1 MKKRK
6 IFAGVLLVSM
16 LFSLTAGGGGQPE
29 ASAPEAPVLQDTY
42 WTAYEWEVEEVETGK
57 TRTSLPNEE
66 WWVDLIL
73 RTDGTAQLRDVG
85 NDVYLQEE
93 SYLHME
99 WEATADGKLFLKDS
113 ATGEPVWD
121 GVIKENQLTL
131 NYYMGTLK
139 LKQAEMPT
147 EIGELYCPAQLKGT
161 WLMVSDDS
169 HGEPSPVLPGHFE
182 TLVFTETW
190 TADSVSLVADLE
202 QRDYYGTYLVDFFDR
217 LPVELLDY
225 PVYDGCGN
233 ETWAARI
240 HRDESEDPRYTEY
253 TLTLLAQDT
262 MLVQKYSP
270 WDDRFTEYTFHRI
283 LPQSSQWDIT
293 VDELP
298 GLFLRAT
305 EYTAADGTVSH
316 LPSEM
321 EDFYI
326 FLTEN
331 DVCLVGQQYTGMDAP
346 IEIEGNWR
354 FGNGG
359 SMLLTTNDSEHEFW
373 YAGALRGETLFSHEG
388 QYMGETYELYLCYD
402 GGILKFTPD
411 AAG

>member
-1 MKKRK
+1 MKQFFA
-6 IFAGVLLVSM
+6 IFALCLLLVCM
-16 LFSLTAGGGGQPE
+16 TACGGGQPE
-29 ASAPEAPVLQDTY
+29 ASAPEAPVPQDTY
-42 WTAYEWEVEEVETGK
+42 WTAYEWEAGEHKIENML
-57 TRTSLPNEE
+57 TSLPNEE
-66 WWVDLIL
+66 WWVDLTL
-73 RTDGTAQLRDVG
+73 WADGRAQLRDVG
-85 NDVYLQEE
+85 NDIHLQEE

-99 WEATADGKLFLKDS
+99 WEKTSDGKVFLKNP
-113 ATGEPVWD
+113 ATGETVWD
-121 GVIKENQLTL
+121 GMIEGNDLTL
-131 NYYMGTLK
+131 NYYSGTLK
-139 LKQAEMPT
+139 LKQAKMPT
-147 EIGELYCPAQLKGT
+147 ETGELYCPAQLKGT
-161 WLMVSDDS
+161 WLMVSDNS
-169 HGEPSPVLPGHFE
+169 YGEPSPVLPGHFE

-190 TADSVSLVADLE
+190 TADSVSFVADLE

-233 ETWAARI
+233 ETWSARI
-240 HRDESEDPRYTEY
+240 HRDESEDPRYSEY
-253 TLTLLAQDT
+253 TLTLLDQDT
-262 MLVQKYSP
+262 MLVQKYSL
-270 WDDRFTEYTFHRI
+270 WDGRFTEYTFHRM
-283 LPQSSQWDIT
+283 LPRSSQWDIT

-316 LPSEM
+316 LPAEM

-331 DVCLVGQQYTGMDAP
+331 DVCLVGQQFTGMDAP

>member
-1 MKKRK
+1 MKHFFA
-6 IFAGVLLVSM
+6 IFALCLLLVCM
-16 LFSLTAGGGGQPE
+16 TACGGGQPE
-29 ASAPEAPVLQDTY
+29 ASAPEAPVPQDTY
-42 WTAYEWEVEEVETGK
+42 WTAYEWEAGEHKIENML
-57 TRTSLPNEE
+57 TSLPNEE
-66 WWVDLIL
+66 WWVDLTL
-73 RTDGTAQLRDVG
+73 WADGRAQLRDVG
-85 NDVYLQEE
+85 NDIHLQEE

-99 WEATADGKLFLKDS
+99 WEKTSDGKVFLKNP
-113 ATGEPVWD
+113 ATGETVWD
-121 GVIKENQLTL
+121 GMIEGNDLTL
-131 NYYMGTLK
+131 NYYSGTLK
-139 LKQAEMPT
+139 LKQAKMPT
-147 EIGELYCPAQLKGT
+147 ETGELYCPAQLKGT
-161 WLMVSDDS
+161 WLMVSDNS
-169 HGEPSPVLPGHFE
+169 YGEPSPVLPGHFE

-190 TADSVSLVADLE
+190 TADSVGLVADLE

-233 ETWAARI
+233 ETWSARI
-240 HRDESEDPRYTEY
+240 HRDESEDPRYSEY
-253 TLTLLAQDT
+253 TLTLLDQDT
-262 MLVQKYSP
+262 MLVQKYSL
-270 WDDRFTEYTFHRI
+270 WDGRFTEYTFHRM
-283 LPQSSQWDIT
+283 LPRSSQWDIT

-316 LPSEM
+316 LPAEM

-331 DVCLVGQQYTGMDAP
+331 DVCLVGQQFTGMDAP
-346 IEIEGNWR
+346 IEIEGNWK

>member
-1 MKKRK
+1 MKHF
-6 IFAGVLLVSM
+6 FAVFALCLLLVCM
-16 LFSLTAGGGGQPE
+16 TACGGGQPE
-29 ASAPEAPVLQDTY
+29 ASAPEAPVPQDTY
-42 WTAYEWEVEEVETGK
+42 WTAYEWEAGEHKIENML
-57 TRTSLPNEE
+57 TSLPNEE
-66 WWVDLIL
+66 WWVDLTL
-73 RTDGTAQLRDVG
+73 WADGRAQLRDVG
-85 NDVYLQEE
+85 NDIHLQEE

-99 WEATADGKLFLKDS
+99 WEKTSDGKVFLKNP
-113 ATGEPVWD
+113 ATGETVWD
-121 GVIKENQLTL
+121 GMIEGNDLTL
-131 NYYMGTLK
+131 NYYSGTLK
-139 LKQAEMPT
+139 LKQAKMPT
-147 EIGELYCPAQLKGT
+147 ETGELYCPAQLKGT
-161 WLMVSDDS
+161 WLMVSDNS
-169 HGEPSPVLPGHFE
+169 YGEPSPVLPGHFE

-190 TADSVSLVADLE
+190 TADSVSFVADLE

-233 ETWAARI
+233 ETWSARI
-240 HRDESEDPRYTEY
+240 HRDESEDPRYSEY
-253 TLTLLAQDT
+253 TLTLLDQDT
-262 MLVQKYSP
+262 MLVQKYSL
-270 WDDRFTEYTFHRI
+270 WDGRFTEYTFHRM
-283 LPQSSQWDIT
+283 LPRSSQWDIT

-316 LPSEM
+316 LPAEM

-331 DVCLVGQQYTGMDAP
+331 DVCLVGQQFTGMDAP

>member
-1 MKKRK
+1 MKHF
-6 IFAGVLLVSM
+6 FAI
-16 LFSLTAGGGGQPE
+16 FSLCLMLACMTACGGGQAE
-29 ASAPEAPVLQDTY
+29 ASAPEVSVPQDTY

-182 TLVFTETW
+182 TLVYTETW

-217 LPVELLDY
+217 LPVELL
-225 PVYDGCGN
+225 
-233 ETWAARI
+233 
-240 HRDESEDPRYTEY
+240 
-253 TLTLLAQDT
+253 
-262 MLVQKYSP
+262 
-270 WDDRFTEYTFHRI
+270 
-283 LPQSSQWDIT
+283 
-293 VDELP
+293 
-298 GLFLRAT
+298 
-305 EYTAADGTVSH
+305 
-316 LPSEM
+316 
-321 EDFYI
+321 
-326 FLTEN
+326 
-331 DVCLVGQQYTGMDAP
+331 
-346 IEIEGNWR
+346 
-354 FGNGG
+354 
-359 SMLLTTNDSEHEFW
+359 
-373 YAGALRGETLFSHEG
+373 
-388 QYMGETYELYLCYD
+388 
-402 GGILKFTPD
+402 
-411 AAG
+411 

>member
-1 MKKRK
+1 MKQFFA
-6 IFAGVLLVSM
+6 IFALCLLLVCM
-16 LFSLTAGGGGQPE
+16 TACGGGQPE
-29 ASAPEAPVLQDTY
+29 ASAPEAPVPQDTY
-42 WTAYEWEVEEVETGK
+42 WTAYEWEAGEHKIENML
-57 TRTSLPNEE
+57 TSLPNEE
-66 WWVDLIL
+66 WWVDLTL
-73 RTDGTAQLRDVG
+73 WADGRAQLRDVG
-85 NDVYLQEE
+85 NDIHLQEE

-99 WEATADGKLFLKDS
+99 WEKTSDGKVFLKNP
-113 ATGEPVWD
+113 ATGETVWD
-121 GVIKENQLTL
+121 GMIEGNDLTL
-131 NYYMGTLK
+131 NYYSGTLK
-139 LKQAEMPT
+139 LKQAKMPT
-147 EIGELYCPAQLKGT
+147 ETGELYCPAQLKGT
-161 WLMVSDDS
+161 WLMVSDNS
-169 HGEPSPVLPGHFE
+169 YGEPSPVLPGHFE

-233 ETWAARI
+233 ETWSARI
-240 HRDESEDPRYTEY
+240 HRDESEDPRYSEY
-253 TLTLLAQDT
+253 TLTLLDQDT
-262 MLVQKYSP
+262 MLVQKYSL
-270 WDDRFTEYTFHRI
+270 WDGRFTEYTFHRM
-283 LPQSSQWDIT
+283 LPRSSQWDIT

-316 LPSEM
+316 LPAEM

-331 DVCLVGQQYTGMDAP
+331 DVCLVGQQFTGMDAP

-354 FGNGG
+354 FGNGC

>member
-1 MKKRK
+1 MKHF
-6 IFAGVLLVSM
+6 FAI
-16 LFSLTAGGGGQPE
+16 FSLCLMLACMTACGGGQPE
-29 ASAPEAPVLQDTY
+29 ASAPEVPVPQDTY

-99 WEATADGKLFLKDS
+99 WEATADGKLLLKDP
-113 ATGEPVWD
+113 ATGEMVWD
-121 GVIKENQLTL
+121 GVIEGNDLTL

-147 EIGELYCPAQLKGT
+147 EAGKLYCPAQLKGT

-233 ETWAARI
+233 ET
-240 HRDESEDPRYTEY
+240 
-253 TLTLLAQDT
+253 LLPTSIGRKA
-262 MLVQKYSP
+262 K
-270 WDDRFTEYTFHRI
+270 
-283 LPQSSQWDIT
+283 
-293 VDELP
+293 
-298 GLFLRAT
+298 
-305 EYTAADGTVSH
+305 
-316 LPSEM
+316 
-321 EDFYI
+321 
-326 FLTEN
+326 
-331 DVCLVGQQYTGMDAP
+331 
-346 IEIEGNWR
+346 
-354 FGNGG
+354 
-359 SMLLTTNDSEHEFW
+359 
-373 YAGALRGETLFSHEG
+373 
-388 QYMGETYELYLCYD
+388 
-402 GGILKFTPD
+402 TPD
-411 AAG
+411 IRNIP